1 MNRIFFLKNKWIK
14 YVYNKVIS
22 KKRKQFLFLC
32 SHHFVPTTTSAST
45 FFYRS
50 CTEWFYPNL
59 FMIGMTS
66 IYLTNYVFK
75 CSCSQAYTYGN
86 TFFFYFSFILQL
98 WYFEIIHVV
107 RYINYVIGYNCCNK
121 ETQNYSESYKIKV
134 YLSLYCI
141 PDQRWASD
149 SEWEEALPHRII

>member
-1 MNRIFFLKNKWIK
+1 M
-14 YVYNKVIS
+14 YMY
-22 KKRKQFLFLC
+22 
-32 SHHFVPTTTSAST
+32 
-45 FFYRS
+45 
-50 CTEWFYPNL
+50 
-59 FMIGMTS
+59 
-66 IYLTNYVFK
+66 
-75 CSCSQAYTYGN
+75 
-86 TFFFYFSFILQL
+86 
-98 WYFEIIHVV
+98 V